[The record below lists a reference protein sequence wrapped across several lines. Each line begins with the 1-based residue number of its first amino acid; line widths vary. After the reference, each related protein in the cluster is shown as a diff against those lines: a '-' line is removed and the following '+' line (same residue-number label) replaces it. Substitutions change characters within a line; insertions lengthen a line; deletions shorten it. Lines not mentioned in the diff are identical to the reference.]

1 MRFDDCNFTAVVC
14 TNLQMEI
21 EVKDFLIT
29 DEAPHAVHSDSH
41 LEAASRFPQ
50 SEHATDCSFHCDV
63 KIAPKSS
70 DYIIDDVVRAAGN
83 VTVSCMPCVNDSDIT
98 ITRLSRDERR
108 RRRRATPKY
117 RSAHA
122 SRERLRV
129 SLFNVAFTSLRRL
142 LPTLP
147 PDRKLSKIEVLR
159 LAICYIAYLD
169 DVLRLR

>member
-1 MRFDDCNFTAVVC
+1 MKDKAMTETVSDDNACYHDNTA
-14 TNLQMEI
+14 TN
-21 EVKDFLIT
+21 
-29 DEAPHAVHSDSH
+29 DSTH
-41 LEAASRFPQ
+41 YV
-50 SEHATDCSFHCDV
+50 T
-63 KIAPKSS
+63 
-70 DYIIDDVVRAAGN
+70 DDVIRTTTQRTTNGDVIL
-83 VTVSCMPCVNDSDIT
+83 TK
-98 ITRLSRDERR
+98 LSRDERR
-108 RRRRATPKY
+108 RCRRATPKY